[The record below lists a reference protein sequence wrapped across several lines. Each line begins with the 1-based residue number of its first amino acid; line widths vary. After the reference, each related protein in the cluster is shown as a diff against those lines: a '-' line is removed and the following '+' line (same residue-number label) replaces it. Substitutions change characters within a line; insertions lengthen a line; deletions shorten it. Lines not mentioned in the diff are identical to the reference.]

1 MMSSHPYAFIIP
13 AIVLK
18 RDQAC
23 FLLRTTK
30 KEPFNV
36 SFFAVVSL
44 IGNSFYIIDHFMIYF
59 TSQDTSE
66 CKLLSCKS
74 NVWFRKQISGCRN
87 AQENYT
93 SKFVVLF
100 YIYNQIIVVYSNF
113 LWWWLWKNAAVLWHP
128 MWKTLCCL
136 FGYTPFMNMKYRVNL
151 FLIV

>member
-1 MMSSHPYAFIIP
+1 MSNELCMPINGMMSSHPYAFIIP

-66 CKLLSCKS
+66 CKLLCAKG
-74 NVWFRKQISGCRN
+74 IYDL
-87 AQENYT
+87 E
-93 SKFVVLF
+93 SKLAD
-100 YIYNQIIVVYSNF
+100 
-113 LWWWLWKNAAVLWHP
+113 AAMH
-128 MWKTLCCL
+128 KKITLQ
-136 FGYTPFMNMKYRVNL
+136 NS
-151 FLIV
+151 